1 MEAESAKALFCSHQ
15 HLLAPLATL
24 LTLGGIDFTAS
35 SFRLFRHRGSLI
47 VMSVAPIVP
56 LIHVE

>member
-1 MEAESAKALFCSHQ
+1 MEAESAKALFRSLQ

-35 SFRLFRHRGSLI
+35 SFRVSPHWGSLI
-47 VMSVAPIVP
+47 VMSVVPIVP
-56 LIHVE
+56 LVHVE